1 MGGEIKLPLFIMHTS
16 ELFTVVI
23 PSYNEERYIYNTL
36 WYLSRQNLHTKIRV
50 IICDANSTDKT
61 IEHISKADNDFENLE
76 IEIRTG
82 GSVAYGRNKG
92 AELVK
97 TPFILFLDADSVLLD
112 TDTISETLNNAFDFD
127 IIGCK
132 QKSTVKSIKS
142 WLTWEV
148 FEIIRNIK
156 SETFCT
162 GCYFFISKKKFD
174 ELGGFDET
182 LQNSEDFW
190 LSKQI
195 PKSRFKILD
204 KYIGQDDR
212 RFKKMGNLSFIKNI
226 ILTYLN
232 KNNIDWFR
240 NDVGY
245 WKSY

>member
-1 MGGEIKLPLFIMHTS
+1 MNTS

-36 WYLSRQNLHTKIRV
+36 WYLSRQNLKTKIRV

-61 IEHISKADNDFENLE
+61 LEHISKADKDFENLE

-92 AELVK
+92 AELVN
-97 TPFILFLDADSVLLD
+97 TPFILFLDADSVLLNP
-112 TDTISETLNNAFDFD
+112 DTISETLQNAFEYD
-127 IIGCK
+127 IIGCR
-132 QKSTVKSIKS
+132 QKSTVDGLQS
-142 WLTWEV
+142 WLTWKV
-148 FEIIRNIK
+148 FEFIRNVMP
-156 SETFCT
+156 ETFCT
-162 GCYFFISKKKFD
+162 GCYFFISKQKFI

-195 PKSRFKILD
+195 PKSRFKLLD
-204 KYIGQDDR
+204 KCIGQDDR
-212 RFKKMGNLSFIKNI
+212 RFKKMGNLSFLKNI

-232 KNNIDWFR
+232 KNNINWFK

-245 WKSY
+245 WK

>member
-1 MGGEIKLPLFIMHTS
+1 MHTS

-36 WYLSRQNLHTKIRV
+36 WYLSRQTLHTKIRV
-50 IICDANSTDKT
+50 IVCDANSTDKT
-61 IEHISKADNDFENLE
+61 LEHISKANNDFENLE
-76 IEIRTG
+76 IEVRTG
-82 GSVAYGRNKG
+82 GKVAYGRNKG

-97 TPFILFLDADSVLLD
+97 TPFILFLDADSVLLNP
-112 TDTISETLNNAFDFD
+112 DTISETLNNAFDFD

-132 QKSTVKSIKS
+132 QKSTSKNRSSK
-142 WLTWEV
+142 LTWKV
-148 FEIIRNIK
+148 FEIVRKIMPQ
-156 SETFCT
+156 TFCT

-212 RFKKMGNLSFIKNI
+212 RFKKMGNLSFLKNI

-232 KNNIDWFR
+232 KNNIEWFR